1 MLSETSATSS
11 RSEYLEFFKE
21 QYGLDDANARLLLRA
36 ERLQEKG
43 QVDQS
48 LAYFQQV
55 LTAYPNC
62 HQWRKW
68 TNFRE
73 VQTMVTGTRSKKV
86 KRKQMKKHTRNVNSK
101 QMWNPK
107 LMITPNL
114 LKEIQTDICSCYD
127 TRAMLRLSSILA
139 LRV

>member
-1 MLSETSATSS
+1 
-11 RSEYLEFFKE
+11 
-21 QYGLDDANARLLLRA
+21 
-36 ERLQEKG
+36 
-43 QVDQS
+43 
-48 LAYFQQV
+48 
-55 LTAYPNC
+55 
-62 HQWRKW
+62 
-68 TNFRE
+68 
-73 VQTMVTGTRSKKV
+73 MVTGTRSKKV